1 MPIEFG
7 RTFHVPTLPLF
18 LDHICHLSPG
28 QAPLV
33 RQVMFVSHN
42 KYWNIVHVP
51 ALQNLF
57 TQGFNVLEAVFRC
70 DIIHENVRGR
80 VSESIAAEIR
90 PFIERVHRE
99 VGNVGTVDDFEVIQ
113 VVVDDDG
120 GIVQFPL
127 VRGLVVF
134 CEIVVDKLF
143 SDRGL
148 SHPWSS

>member
-1 MPIEFG
+1 MPVEFG

-18 LDHICHLSPG
+18 LDYIGHFSSG
-28 QAPLV
+28 QSPLV

-42 KYWNIVHVP
+42 KYWNVMHVP

-57 TQGFNVLEAVFRC
+57 TQGFNVLETVFRC

-90 PFIERVHRE
+90 PLVERVHWE
-99 VGNVGTVDDFEVIQ
+99 VGNVGTVDDFEVVQ
-113 VVVDDDG
+113 VIVDDDG
-120 GIVQFPL
+120 GVVQLSL
-127 VRGLVVF
+127 VRGLVVLR
-134 CEIVVDKLF
+134 EIVVDKLF

-148 SHPWSS
+148 PHPGSS

>member
-1 MPIEFG
+1 M
-7 RTFHVPTLPLF
+7 
-18 LDHICHLSPG
+18 
-28 QAPLV
+28 
-33 RQVMFVSHN
+33 
-42 KYWNIVHVP
+42 HVP

-120 GIVQFPL
+120 GIVQLSL